1 MIESSN
7 LDQTRIGVDCVIG
20 FYKYERERERTRWIK
35 IDMCQKLGVK
45 RTINNDTKLIGFII
59 KFMKNYILSICDLIE
74 I

>member
-1 MIESSN
+1 M
-7 LDQTRIGVDCVIG
+7 CVRER
-20 FYKYERERERTRWIK
+20 ERERERTRWVK
-35 IDMCQKLGVK
+35 IEICQKLGVE

>member
-1 MIESSN
+1 M
-7 LDQTRIGVDCVIG
+7 
-20 FYKYERERERTRWIK
+20 RERERTRWVKIK
-35 IDMCQKLGVK
+35 MCQKLGVK